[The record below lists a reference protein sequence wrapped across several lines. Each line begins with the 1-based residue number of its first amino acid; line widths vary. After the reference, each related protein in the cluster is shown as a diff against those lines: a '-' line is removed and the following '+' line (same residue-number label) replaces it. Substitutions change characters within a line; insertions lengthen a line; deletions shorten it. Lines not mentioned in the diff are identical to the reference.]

1 MSKKIN
7 SIKDKYYNNR
17 KPNCKVERYL
27 GLTNFFNSN
36 NANQNLL
43 LGWNPHD
50 LETRTTLNRCILH
63 RLPTILWNRSGF
75 HKLQHSTTCLWNLLE
90 KLWQNHPQIV
100 LTGYFFHHVFGHS
113 SLAFWAWY
121 VTLSWP
127 SSQST
132 LVFQF

>member
-1 MSKKIN
+1 MDGAEGELRFVLDYAICVKFG
-7 SIKDKYYNNR
+7 
-17 KPNCKVERYL
+17 V
-27 GLTNFFNSN
+27 NFFF
-36 NANQNLL
+36 AVEVKFQHTQNLL
-43 LGWNPHD
+43 LGWNSHD
-50 LETRTTLNRCILH
+50 LKMRKPHNRCILH
-63 RLPTILWNRSGF
+63 RLPTILWNWSGF